1 MLDQIGF
8 INSNSTEYQV
18 QPIYRIISL
27 GSNTSTVSAT
37 LDPNTFYDLETIQAK
52 QLNITLNASGNAAQ
66 GHKKVV
72 KEYMFQFTVA
82 NTLYASATSL
92 TISIANNPTSV
103 GTIKWAAMPL
113 TPGAKGKTYQVSI
126 VNNIGVCI
134 QVDA

>member
-27 GSNTSTVSAT
+27 GSKTSTVSAT

-113 TPGAKGKTYQVSI
+113 NPGAKGKTYQVSI
-126 VNNIGVCI
+126 VNNIT
-134 QVDA
+134 